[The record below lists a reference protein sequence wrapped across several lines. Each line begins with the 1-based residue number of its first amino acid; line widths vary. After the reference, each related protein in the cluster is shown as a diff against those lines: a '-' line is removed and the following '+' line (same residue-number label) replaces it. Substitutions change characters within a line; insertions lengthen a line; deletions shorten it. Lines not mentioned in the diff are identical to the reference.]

1 MKVFTNFRLAMR
13 LCLVALVATVGAA
26 SAQAQDEGKL
36 DLNGKPNFGEV
47 TLKSGFQPD
56 PFTKNLTAGGNLKV
70 TVKNVSGNMTKN
82 PDVRLF
88 FEANLNLPLTIYAK
102 SKTDTVLI
110 VNLPNGTWVAND
122 DSDGLNPVITIPNP
136 KSGRYEIWVGTFV
149 GADAVA
155 PATLYISEIYK
166 K

>member
-1 MKVFTNFRLAMR
+1 MKVFTNVRSAMR

-26 SAQAQDEGKL
+26 RAQAQDEAKL

-47 TLKSGFQPD
+47 TLKSGFEPD
-56 PFTKNLTAGGNLKV
+56 PYTKALTAGGNLKV

-82 PDVRLF
+82 PDFRLR
-88 FEANLNLPLTIYAK
+88 FEANLGLPLTIYAK
-102 SKTDTVLI
+102 SQTDTVLI
-110 VNLPNGTWVAND
+110 VNAADGTWLAND
-122 DSDGLNPVITIPNP
+122 DADGLNPVITIPNP
-136 KSGRYEIWVGTFV
+136 KSGRYEIWVGTFIN
-149 GADAVA
+149 AQATA